1 MSVELTGKAMDI
13 LPVKPQQGQRHES
26 QPINDVVE
34 SKLNDGNKLT
44 AVKNPENSKI
54 VNQLS
59 KDEVNQTTEKDEKES
74 MSTPQLEKVAKQLQE
89 FIGKMNRGLE
99 FTVDE
104 DSGRDVIKVI
114 DKNSGDVIKQYPSEE
129 VLSLVAK
136 LSEATGNFVDS
147 KI

>member
-13 LPVKPQQGQRHES
+13 LPVKPQQGQRQES
-26 QPINDVVE
+26 QPIKDVVE
-34 SKLNDGNKLT
+34 SKLNDENKLT
-44 AVKNPENSKI
+44 GVKHPENSKN

-59 KDEVNQTTEKDEKES
+59 KDEVNQPTEKDEKES